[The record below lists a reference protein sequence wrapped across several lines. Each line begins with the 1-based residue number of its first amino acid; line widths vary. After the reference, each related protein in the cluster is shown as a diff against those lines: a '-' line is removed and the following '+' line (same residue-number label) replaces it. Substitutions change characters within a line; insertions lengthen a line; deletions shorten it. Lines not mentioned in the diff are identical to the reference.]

1 MEINNTNNN
10 NNHHH
15 HSDTDDDI
23 LSSMSSVP
31 PPRKIHSYSHQL
43 RASGQ
48 KARHHRH
55 RQQHSLD
62 DIPKITEII
71 SGCSISGDSSDDE
84 FYPYATTIN
93 SSSFPFTGDIN
104 DSDDY
109 LITHQPEIGEDFQP
123 LPEFVGSGGGVGM
136 FKVPTRS
143 PLHSARPPCLELRP
157 HPLKET
163 QVGRFLRNI
172 ACTGTQ
178 LWAGQESGVR
188 FWNFDD
194 AFEPGCGLSGR
205 VRRGD
210 EDAAPFH
217 ESASTSPTTCL
228 MVDNGNRLVWSG
240 HKDGKIMS
248 WKMDHGADDKN
259 DGDGDGEDDDTP
271 FDEGLSWQAHKGPVN
286 SIIMSSYGDLWSC
299 SEGGMIKIWTW
310 ETMEKSLSIRLE
322 EKHMAALLVEKSGID
337 LRAQVTANGNCSI
350 SSSEVK
356 SLLADNVRSKVWAA
370 QLHTFSLWDGRTK
383 ELLKVF
389 NTEGQ
394 TENRVEMPS
403 GQDQPPEDETK
414 VKIASTSKKDKP
426 HGFLQRSRNAI
437 MGAADAV
444 RRVATRGGAN
454 EDSRRTEAIVL
465 AGDGMVWTG
474 CTNGLLVQWDG
485 NGNRL
490 QDFHHHQCAV
500 LCFCTF
506 GERIY
511 IGYVSGHIQII
522 DLEGNLIAGWV
533 AHNNAV
539 IKMAAANGYIFSLA
553 THGGIR
559 GWHVIS
565 PGPLD
570 GIIRSE
576 LSEKERTYAQT
587 DSVRILIGSWNVGQG
602 KASHDALMSWLGSV
616 ASDVGILVVGLQ
628 EVEMGAGFLAMSAA
642 KESVGGNEGSS
653 IGQYWIDTIG
663 KTLDEKAVFE
673 RMGSRQLAGLLI
685 SLWVRKN
692 LRTHVGDIDVAA
704 VPCGFGRAIGNKGG
718 VGLRIRVFD
727 RIMCFIN
734 CHLAAHLEAVNRRNA
749 DFDHIYKTMSFSRSS
764 NANNAPAAGVTTC
777 SHTTK
782 SANNVNVNTEETKQD
797 LAEADMVVFFGDFN
811 YRLFDISYDE
821 ARDFVSQR
829 SFDWLREKD
838 QLRAEMKAGK
848 VFQGMREA
856 IITFPP
862 TYKFERH
869 RPGLG
874 GYDSGEK
881 KRIPAWCD
889 RVIYR
894 DTRTSPESE
903 CSLDCPVVA
912 SIMMYDACMDVTE
925 SDHKPVRCKFHVKI
939 EHVDRSVRRQEFGRI
954 IRTNEKVIA
963 LLNDLRYV
971 PETVVSSNNI
981 VLQNQDTFVLR
992 ITNKCVKENAA
1003 FRIICE
1009 GHSTLREDEDK
1020 LELHPFLSFGFPR
1033 WLEVMPAAGIIKP
1046 DSSVEVTVHHEEFHT
1061 LEEFVDGIP
1070 ENWWCEDTWD
1080 KEAILVVNVQGSFST
1095 ETVCHK
1101 VHVRHC
1107 FSAKN
1112 LRVDS
1117 IPSNSKSTG
1126 LKKNEG
1132 DSGSKSQKKN
1142 KGESGSKSQKKSDGD
1157 SSSKSQKKNKGDS
1170 NSKSQKK
1177 SDGDSNS
1184 KTQKKSD
1191 GDSNSKSQKKSDGD
1205 SNSKSQK
1212 KSDGDSNSK
1221 SQKKDDGDL
1230 SSNSQKESDGDSS
1243 SKPQKKSEGDSSSH
1257 KSQSGKKN
1265 EGDTSSYTSQSG
1277 NKIEE
1282 DTTSYK
1288 CQSGKKNSSN
1298 SSTTGEES
1306 RSGNNKR

>member
-1 MEINNTNNN
+1 
-10 NNHHH
+10 
-15 HSDTDDDI
+15 
-23 LSSMSSVP
+23 
-31 PPRKIHSYSHQL
+31 
-43 RASGQ
+43 
-48 KARHHRH
+48 
-55 RQQHSLD
+55 
-62 DIPKITEII
+62 
-71 SGCSISGDSSDDE
+71 
-84 FYPYATTIN
+84 
-93 SSSFPFTGDIN
+93 
-104 DSDDY
+104 
-109 LITHQPEIGEDFQP
+109 
-123 LPEFVGSGGGVGM
+123 
-136 FKVPTRS
+136 
-143 PLHSARPPCLELRP
+143 
-157 HPLKET
+157 
-163 QVGRFLRNI
+163 
-172 ACTGTQ
+172 
-178 LWAGQESGVR
+178 
-188 FWNFDD
+188 
-194 AFEPGCGLSGR
+194 
-205 VRRGD
+205 
-210 EDAAPFH
+210 
-217 ESASTSPTTCL
+217 

-240 HKDGKIMS
+240 HKDGKIRS
-248 WKMDHGADDKN
+248 WKMDYVLD
-259 DGDGDGEDDDTP
+259 DGDDSP
-271 FDEGLSWQAHKGPVN
+271 FKEGLAWQAHKGPVN
-286 SIIMSSYGDLWSC
+286 SVIMSSYGDLWSC
-299 SEGGMIKIWTW
+299 SEGGVIKIWTW
-310 ETMEKSLSIRLE
+310 ESMEKSLSLRLE
-322 EKHMAALLVEKSGID
+322 EKHMAALLVERSGID
-337 LRAQVTANGNCSI
+337 LRAQVTVNGTCNI

-356 SLLADNVRSKVWAA
+356 CLLADNVRSKVWAA
-370 QLHTFSLWDGRTK
+370 QLQTFSLWDGRTK

-389 NTEGQ
+389 NSEGQ
-394 TENRVEMPS
+394 TENRVDMPL
-403 GQDQPPEDETK
+403 GQDQPAAEDEMK
-414 VKIASTSKKDKP
+414 AKIASTSKKEKP

-444 RRVATRGGAN
+444 RRVATRGGGAY
-454 EDSRRTEAIVL
+454 EDAKRTEAMVL
-465 AGDGMVWTG
+465 AGDGMIWTG
-474 CTNGLLVQWDG
+474 CTNGLLIQWDG

-490 QDFHHHQCAV
+490 QDFRHHQCAV

-539 IKMAAANGYIFSLA
+539 IKMAAADGYIFSLA

-559 GWHVIS
+559 GWPVIS

-576 LSEKERTYAQT
+576 LAEKERTYAQT
-587 DSVRILIGSWNVGQG
+587 DSVRILTGSWNVGQG

-642 KESVGGNEGSS
+642 KESVGGNEGST

-749 DFDHIYKTMSFSRSS
+749 DFDHIYKTMSFTRSS
-764 NANNAPAAGVTTC
+764 NAHNAPAAGVSTG

-782 SANNVNVNTEETKQD
+782 SANNANVNTEETKQD

-811 YRLFDISYDE
+811 YRLFGISYDE

-838 QLRAEMKAGK
+838 QLRAEMKAGR

-889 RVIYR
+889 RVIFR

-912 SIMMYDACMDVTE
+912 SIMLYDACMDVTE

-954 IRTNEKVIA
+954 IKTNEKVRA

-971 PETVVSSNNI
+971 PETIVSSNSI

-992 ITNKCVKENAA
+992 ITNKCVKENAV
-1003 FRIICE
+1003 FRILCE
-1009 GHSTLREDEDK
+1009 GQSTVREDEDT
-1020 LELHPFLSFGFPR
+1020 LELHPLGSFGFPR
-1033 WLEVMPAAGIIKP
+1033 WLEVMPAAGTIKP
-1046 DSSVEVTVHHEEFHT
+1046 DSSVEVSVHHEEFHT

-1070 ENWWCEDTWD
+1070 QNWWCEDTRD
-1080 KEAILVVNVQGSFST
+1080 KEAILVVNVQGGCST
-1095 ETVCHK
+1095 ETVCHR

-1112 LRVDS
+1112 LRIDS
-1117 IPSNSKSTG
+1117 NPSNSKSQS

-1132 DSGSKSQKKN
+1132 DSNSKSSKKSDGDSNSKSSKKSDGDSNSKSSKKSDGDSNSKSSKKSDGDSNSKSSKKSDGDSNSKSSKKSDGDSNSKSSKKSDGDSCSKSQKKSDGDTN
-1142 KGESGSKSQKKSDGD
+1142 SKSQKKGDGDSSSKSHKKNDGDSSSKSHKKSDGD
-1157 SSSKSQKKNKGDS
+1157 SSSKSH
-1170 NSKSQKK
+1170 
-1177 SDGDSNS
+1177 
-1184 KTQKKSD
+1184 
-1191 GDSNSKSQKKSDGD
+1191 
-1205 SNSKSQK
+1205 
-1212 KSDGDSNSK
+1212 
-1221 SQKKDDGDL
+1221 
-1230 SSNSQKESDGDSS
+1230 
-1243 SKPQKKSEGDSSSH
+1243 KKSEGDSSSKSH
-1257 KSQSGKKN
+1257 KKNDGDSSSSYKSQSGKKN
-1265 EGDTSSYTSQSG
+1265 
-1277 NKIEE
+1277 
-1282 DTTSYK
+1282 
-1288 CQSGKKNSSN
+1288 SN
-1298 SSTTGEES
+1298 SSTVEES
-1306 RSGNNKR
+1306 RNNHNKR

>member
-1 MEINNTNNN
+1 MEINHR
-10 NNHHH
+10 NH
-15 HSDTDDDI
+15 SNSDDDGDDEDA
-23 LSSMSSVP
+23 LSSMSAIP

-43 RASGQ
+43 RNSGT
-48 KARHHRH
+48 KPHHHRQ
-55 RQQHSLD
+55 RQHSLD

-71 SGCSISGDSSDDE
+71 SNCNISADSSDDE
-84 FYPYATTIN
+84 FYPYATTTN
-93 SSSFPFTGDIN
+93 SSSFPYAGVVVDPI

-109 LITHQPEIGEDFQP
+109 LITHEIGEDFQP

-194 AFEPGCGLSGR
+194 AFELGVGLSER

-217 ESASTSPTTCL
+217 ESASTTPTTCL

-240 HKDGKIMS
+240 HKDGKIRS
-248 WKMDHGADDKN
+248 WKMDFVAGDD
-259 DGDGDGEDDDTP
+259 DDDTP
-271 FDEGLSWQAHKGPVN
+271 FKEGLAWQAHKGPVN

-299 SEGGMIKIWTW
+299 SEGGVIRIWTW
-310 ETMEKSLSIRLE
+310 ESMEKSLSLRLE
-322 EKHMAALLVEKSGID
+322 EKHMAALLVERSGID
-337 LRAQVTANGNCSI
+337 LRTQVTVNGSCSI

-356 SLLADNVRSKVWAA
+356 CLLADNVRSKVWAA
-370 QLHTFSLWDGRTK
+370 QLQTLSLWDGRTK

-394 TENRVEMPS
+394 TENRVEIPS
-403 GQDQPPEDETK
+403 GQVQGQGQGQGQAQDQPAEDETK
-414 VKIASTSKKDKP
+414 VKIASNSKKEKS

-444 RRVATRGGAN
+444 RRVATRGGGAS
-454 EDSRRTEAIVL
+454 EDARRTEAMVL
-465 AGDGMVWTG
+465 AGDGMIWTG
-474 CTNGLLVQWDG
+474 CTNGLLIQWDG

-490 QDFHHHQCAV
+490 QDFRHHQCAV

-539 IKMAAANGYIFSLA
+539 IKMAAADGYIFSLA

-727 RIMCFIN
+727 RIMVFIN

-764 NANNAPAAGVTTC
+764 NAHNAPAAGVSTGP
-777 SHTTK
+777 HTTK

-811 YRLFDISYDE
+811 YRLFGISYDE

-894 DTRTSPESE
+894 DTRTSLESE

-912 SIMMYDACMDVTE
+912 SIMLYDACMDVTE

-939 EHVDRSVRRQEFGRI
+939 KHVDRSVRRQEFGRI
-954 IRTNEKVIA
+954 IRTNEQVRA

-971 PETVVSSNNI
+971 PETVVSTNSI
-981 VLQNQDTFVLR
+981 VLQNQDTSVLR
-992 ITNKCVKENAA
+992 ITNKSVKDNAV
-1003 FRIICE
+1003 FRILCE
-1009 GHSTLREDEDK
+1009 GQSAVREDEDK
-1020 LELHPFLSFGFPR
+1020 LELHPLGSFGFPR
-1033 WLEVMPAAGIIKP
+1033 WLEVMPAAGTIKP
-1046 DSSVEVTVHHEEFHT
+1046 DSTVEISVHHEEFHT

-1070 ENWWCEDTWD
+1070 QNWWCEDTRD
-1080 KEAILVVNVQGSFST
+1080 KEVILVVNVQGSCST
-1095 ETVCHK
+1095 ETVCHR

-1107 FSAKN
+1107 FSAKT
-1112 LRVDS
+1112 LRIDS
-1117 IPSNSKSTG
+1117 NPSNPKSTS

-1132 DSGSKSQKKN
+1132 DSKSHSSKKHE
-1142 KGESGSKSQKKSDGD
+1142 GDSGSKSKKHEGDSGSKSKKNSDGDSGSKSKKNSDGDSSSKSKKKNDGDSNSKSHKKSDDKKSDGDSSSKSHKKNDGDSSSKSHKKSDGD
-1157 SSSKSQKKNKGDS
+1157 SSSKSQKKNEGES
-1170 NSKSQKK
+1170 SSKSHKK
-1177 SDGDSNS
+1177 SDEDSS
-1184 KTQKKSD
+1184 SYKSLSGKK
-1191 GDSNSKSQKKSDGD
+1191 N
-1205 SNSKSQK
+1205 
-1212 KSDGDSNSK
+1212 
-1221 SQKKDDGDL
+1221 
-1230 SSNSQKESDGDSS
+1230 DGDSS
-1243 SKPQKKSEGDSSSH
+1243 SYKSHSGKKNDGDSSSY
-1257 KSQSGKKN
+1257 KSQSGKK
-1265 EGDTSSYTSQSG
+1265 D
-1277 NKIEE
+1277 NKL
-1282 DTTSYK
+1282 
-1288 CQSGKKNSSN
+1288 
-1298 SSTTGEES
+1298 
-1306 RSGNNKR
+1306 

>member
-1 MEINNTNNN
+1 MDIIN
-10 NNHHH
+10 NNHR
-15 HSDTDDDI
+15 DENDDDEEEA
-23 LSSMSSVP
+23 LSAMSSVP

-43 RASGQ
+43 RATGQ
-48 KARHHRH
+48 KGHHRQ
-55 RQQHSLD
+55 RQHSLD
-62 DIPKITEII
+62 DIPKITEIV
-71 SGCSISGDSSDDE
+71 SGCGISGDSSDDE
-84 FYPYATTIN
+84 FYPYATTTN
-93 SSSFPFTGDIN
+93 SSSFPFTGGDTG

-109 LITHQPEIGEDFQP
+109 LHQPEIGEDFQP

-172 ACTGTQ
+172 ACTETQ

-205 VRRGD
+205 VQRGD
-210 EDAAPFH
+210 EDAAPFQ

-240 HKDGKIMS
+240 HKDGKIRS
-248 WKMDHGADDKN
+248 WKMDYVLD
-259 DGDGDGEDDDTP
+259 DGDDSP
-271 FDEGLSWQAHKGPVN
+271 FKEGLAWQAHKGPVN
-286 SIIMSSYGDLWSC
+286 SVIMSSYGDLWSC
-299 SEGGMIKIWTW
+299 SEGGVIKIWTW
-310 ETMEKSLSIRLE
+310 ESMEKSLSLRLE
-322 EKHMAALLVEKSGID
+322 EKHMAALLVERSGID
-337 LRAQVTANGNCSI
+337 LRAQVTVNGTCNI

-356 SLLADNVRSKVWAA
+356 CLLADNVRSKVWAA
-370 QLHTFSLWDGRTK
+370 QLQTFSLWDGRTK

-389 NTEGQ
+389 NSEGQ
-394 TENRVEMPS
+394 TENRVDMPL
-403 GQDQPPEDETK
+403 GQDQPAAEDEMK
-414 VKIASTSKKDKP
+414 AKIASTSKKEKP

-444 RRVATRGGAN
+444 RRVATRGGGAY
-454 EDSRRTEAIVL
+454 EDAKRTEAMVL
-465 AGDGMVWTG
+465 AGDGMIWTG
-474 CTNGLLVQWDG
+474 CTNGLLIQWDG

-490 QDFHHHQCAV
+490 QDFRHHQCAV

-539 IKMAAANGYIFSLA
+539 IKMAAADGYIFSLA

-559 GWHVIS
+559 GWPVIS

-576 LSEKERTYAQT
+576 LAEKERTYAQT
-587 DSVRILIGSWNVGQG
+587 DSVRILTGSWNVGQG

-642 KESVGGNEGSS
+642 KESVGGNEGST

-749 DFDHIYKTMSFSRSS
+749 DFDHIYKTMSFTRSS
-764 NANNAPAAGVTTC
+764 NAHNAPAAGVSTG

-782 SANNVNVNTEETKQD
+782 SANNANVNTEETKQD

-811 YRLFDISYDE
+811 NRLFGISYDE

-838 QLRAEMKAGK
+838 QLRAEMKAGR

-889 RVIYR
+889 RVIFR

-912 SIMMYDACMDVTE
+912 SIMLYDACMDVTE

-954 IRTNEKVIA
+954 IKTNEKVRA
-963 LLNDLRYV
+963 LLNGPTLCTRDNCQQQQHRSPEPRHLRASHHQQMRQGKRCVQDLVRRA
-971 PETVVSSNNI
+971 ETV
-981 VLQNQDTFVLR
+981 
-992 ITNKCVKENAA
+992 
-1003 FRIICE
+1003 
-1009 GHSTLREDEDK
+1009 REDEDT
-1020 LELHPFLSFGFPR
+1020 LELHPLGSFGFPR
-1033 WLEVMPAAGIIKP
+1033 WLEVMPAAGTIKP
-1046 DSSVEVTVHHEEFHT
+1046 DSSVEVSVHHEEFHT

-1070 ENWWCEDTWD
+1070 QNWWCEDTRD
-1080 KEAILVVNVQGSFST
+1080 KEAILVVNVQGGCST
-1095 ETVCHK
+1095 ETVCHR

-1112 LRVDS
+1112 LRIDS
-1117 IPSNSKSTG
+1117 NPSNSKSQS

-1132 DSGSKSQKKN
+1132 DSNSKSSKKSDGDSNSKSSKKSDGDSNSKSSKKSDGDSNSKSSKKSDGDSNSKSSKKSDGDSNSKSSKKSDGDSNSKSSKKSDGDSCSKSQKKSDGDTN
-1142 KGESGSKSQKKSDGD
+1142 SKSHKKSDGD
-1157 SSSKSQKKNKGDS
+1157 SSSKSH
-1170 NSKSQKK
+1170 
-1177 SDGDSNS
+1177 
-1184 KTQKKSD
+1184 
-1191 GDSNSKSQKKSDGD
+1191 
-1205 SNSKSQK
+1205 
-1212 KSDGDSNSK
+1212 
-1221 SQKKDDGDL
+1221 
-1230 SSNSQKESDGDSS
+1230 
-1243 SKPQKKSEGDSSSH
+1243 KKSEGDSSSKSH
-1257 KSQSGKKN
+1257 KKNDGDSSSSYKSQSGKKN
-1265 EGDTSSYTSQSG
+1265 
-1277 NKIEE
+1277 
-1282 DTTSYK
+1282 
-1288 CQSGKKNSSN
+1288 SN
-1298 SSTTGEES
+1298 SSTVEES
-1306 RSGNNKR
+1306 RNNHNKR

>member
-1 MEINNTNNN
+1 MEINNNNN
-10 NNHHH
+10 HH

-23 LSSMSSVP
+23 LASMSSVP

-48 KARHHRH
+48 KVRHHRH

-62 DIPKITEII
+62 DIPKLTEII

-84 FYPYATTIN
+84 FYPYASTIN

-172 ACTGTQ
+172 ACTETQ

-248 WKMDHGADDKN
+248 WKMDHGPDNKSD
-259 DGDGDGEDDDTP
+259 DGEDDTP
-271 FDEGLSWQAHKGPVN
+271 FSEGLSWQAHKGPVN

-299 SEGGMIKIWTW
+299 SEGGIIKIWTW

-337 LRAQVTANGNCSI
+337 LKAQVTVNGNCSI

-414 VKIASTSKKDKP
+414 VKIASNSKKDKP

-454 EDSRRTEAIVL
+454 EDAKRTEAIVL

-782 SANNVNVNTEETKQD
+782 SANNVIVNTEETKQD

-971 PETVVSSNNI
+971 PETVLSSNNI

-992 ITNKCVKENAA
+992 ITNKCVKEKAV
-1003 FRIICE
+1003 FRILCE
-1009 GHSTLREDEDK
+1009 SHSTLGEDEDK
-1020 LELHPFLSFGFPR
+1020 LELHPFVSFGFPR
-1033 WLEVMPAAGIIKP
+1033 WLEVMPAAGTIKP

-1080 KEAILVVNVQGSFST
+1080 KEAILVVNVQGSCST

-1142 KGESGSKSQKKSDGD
+1142 KGDSSSKSQKKSDGD
-1157 SSSKSQKKNKGDS
+1157 SSSKSQKKNKGES

-1191 GDSNSKSQKKSDGD
+1191 GDSNSKTQKKSDGD
-1205 SNSKSQK
+1205 SNSKCQK

-1230 SSNSQKESDGDSS
+1230 SSKSQKESDGDSS
-1243 SKPQKKSEGDSSSH
+1243 SKPQKKSEGDSSSW
-1257 KSQSGKKN
+1257 KVQSGKKN
-1265 EGDTSSYTSQSG
+1265 EGDTSSYTSQSE
-1277 NKIEE
+1277 NKSEG

-1288 CQSGKKNSSN
+1288 CQSWKKNSSN
-1298 SSTTGEES
+1298 SSTGEES
-1306 RSGNNKR
+1306 RSGHNKR